1 MKKLMVALAALALLA
16 TAGFATTG
24 VAIQWDTAWG
34 IYDHAA
40 VDLTSTETGGILD
53 SYAITWQLIYSLD
66 NVADA
71 PDAGNGANGWVS
83 NDDEVWASRIFA
95 QDDGSAS
102 DGTEWDLFVFYQN
115 VGDRQ
120 YIDTT
125 WSSGDVGYIFQR
137 VFEGAPAVNS
147 WYFDS
152 TPVALDADPIT
163 VQENYIEGSSS
174 ASSGVQPDQHI
185 GGAVPEPAT
194 MGLLGLGALVM
205 AIRRRRA

>member
-16 TAGFATTG
+16 TAGFAATG

-40 VDLTSTETGGILD
+40 VDLTSTTTGGILD

-83 NDDEVWASRIFA
+83 NDDEVWATRTFA

-102 DGTEWDLFVFYQN
+102 DGTEWDLFVYYAS
-115 VGDRQ
+115 GDLQ
-120 YIDTT
+120 YADTT
-125 WSSGDVGYIFQR
+125 WTSGDVGYIFQR

-152 TPVALDADPIT
+152 TPVALDADPT
-163 VQENYIEGSSS
+163 TYQESYVDQAGGGT
-174 ASSGVQPDQHI
+174 SGVQPDQQI